1 MNDAPN
7 PFAEQRIDIAA
18 DEEEQKRGRA
28 GTAALLAYLPERKKS
43 NLKSGRVFKYN
54 NERETHQREGEGLE
68 EGGWVRKV
76 RPVRPSVGNQRT
88 AVCH

>member
-1 MNDAPN
+1 MTLPT

-18 DEEEQKRGRA
+18 DEKEKKRRDHA
-28 GTAALLAYLPERKKS
+28 GAAALLAYLPERKKS